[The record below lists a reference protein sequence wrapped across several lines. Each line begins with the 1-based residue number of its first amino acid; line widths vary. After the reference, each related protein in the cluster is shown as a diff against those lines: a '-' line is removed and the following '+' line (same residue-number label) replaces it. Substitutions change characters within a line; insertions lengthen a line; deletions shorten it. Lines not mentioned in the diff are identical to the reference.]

1 MRIDNRARNDLS
13 LFEID
18 TDLYKERQKDN
29 KIHGRYNLLGL
40 RQNTYKHTSSKKKR
54 SKKHSS

>member
-18 TDLYKERQKDN
+18 TDLCKERRKT
-29 KIHGRYNLLGL
+29 HGRYYLVGL
-40 RQNTYKHTSSKKKR
+40 RQNTYKHTSSKQIQI
-54 SKKHSS
+54 